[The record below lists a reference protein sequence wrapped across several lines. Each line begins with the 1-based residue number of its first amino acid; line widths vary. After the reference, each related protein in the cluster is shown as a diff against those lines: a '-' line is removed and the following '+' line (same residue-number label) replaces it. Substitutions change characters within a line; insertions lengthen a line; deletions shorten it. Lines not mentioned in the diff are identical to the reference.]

1 MSRRVLRVPLFIINS
16 MLVVPLGCATALIWA
31 NAAPES
37 YYNVSHILEFAVND
51 VAMALFFG
59 LVATEVVAATLTGGV
74 LHPWR
79 RAALPVAAAF
89 GGAVV
94 PIAIY
99 VFWLHSVS
107 EHMLPA
113 AWPVTCAVDIAACY
127 LVGGLIFG
135 KHPAVPFLLLL
146 AIASNAI
153 GLAAIAV
160 LQPVSPAH
168 IVIGLSLLA
177 IAMVLALAMR
187 RSPVKSFWPYLLL
200 PGVLSWTGLYLA
212 GVHPAIALLPIVPFM
227 PHARHDQGLFEEPP
241 VRAHDAL
248 SSFERFWAPPVQA
261 VLFLFGVVNAGVP
274 LHGLEPGMWALPIA
288 TVIGRPIGVLIF
300 VELAVLAGLHRTLHV
315 GWKELVVVGSITSI
329 GLSFALFSGAAL
341 VPTGP
346 LQLQLKTG
354 ALLTAIGA
362 VSSIGVAWALGVGR
376 FHRRRAVHAEP
387 ATQETR

>member
-1 MSRRVLRVPLFIINS
+1 MTRRVLRVPLFIINS
-16 MLVVPLGCATALIWA
+16 MLIVPFGCAIALVWA
-31 NAAPES
+31 NLNPES

-79 RAALPVAAAF
+79 RAALPVAASI
-89 GGAVV
+89 GGSLV
-94 PIAIY
+94 PIVIY
-99 VFWLHSVS
+99 FFLLRYVG
-107 EHMLPA
+107 EHMLLD

-146 AIASNAI
+146 AISSNAI

-160 LQPVSPAH
+160 LQPVEPWH
-168 IVIGLSLLA
+168 IAVGLSLVA
-177 IAMVLALAMR
+177 VAMVLAFAMR
-187 RSPVKSFWPYLLL
+187 RNQVRSFWPYLLV
-200 PGVLSWTGLYLA
+200 PGAMSWFGLFLS
-212 GVHPAIALLPIVPFM
+212 GVHPSIALLPIVPFM
-227 PHARHDQGLFEEPP
+227 PHAQHTEGLFEDPP
-241 VRAHDAL
+241 ARAHDAL

-274 LHGLEPGMWALPIA
+274 LHGLEPGMWAVPIA
-288 TVIGRPIGVLIF
+288 TIIGRPIGVLIF
-300 VELAVLAGLHRTLHV
+300 VEVAVVAGLHRTLLV
-315 GWKELVVVGSITSI
+315 GWKDLIVMGCIASI

-341 VPTGP
+341 VPIGP

-354 ALLTAIGA
+354 ALLTAVGA
-362 VSSIGVAWALGVGR
+362 LSAVAVAWALGVGR
-376 FHRRRAVHAEP
+376 FHRNAAHAAP
-387 ATQETR
+387 AHQETR